1 MKYMYLS
8 ILRMDFRS
16 DKYTLDK
23 CSICGK
29 HTALKNG
36 VCNDCE
42 EKGDMPDFIRDLFGK
57 DKNEK

>member
-1 MKYMYLS
+1 M
-8 ILRMDFRS
+8 S